1 MRRLLTVL
9 LLACAPV
16 LGVAMPAQAH
26 NVLVGSDPKDG
37 AQVATAPDRIT
48 LDFDQPVRR
57 DFARIAVTG
66 PDGATYERGEVTAK
80 ADSVSIGLA
89 PLGPA
94 GAYVIGYRIVSNDGH
109 PVTGTITFTLTTAG
123 QAAGQ
128 PSPSTTPSTTPST
141 ASSTAPVESPSA
153 NPPESPSA
161 TPSEQA
167 QTGGRTLPPAAG
179 GQPDLTTSTT
189 DLTAQSSSGGWVW
202 GLLVGT
208 LALLA
213 LSAYVLVRHDRRAR
227 SAA

>member
-48 LDFDQPVRR
+48 LEFDQPVRR

-66 PDGATYERGEVTAK
+66 PDGATYEQGEITAK
-80 ADSVSIGLA
+80 GDSVSIGLA

-128 PSPSTTPSTTPST
+128 PSPSAT
-141 ASSTAPVESPSA
+141 SSTGPVESPSA

-167 QTGGRTLPPAAG
+167 QTGGQTLPPAAG